1 MGACLCSL
9 HSVGACLC
17 GMHFVGAC
25 LQAIGRKTIAS
36 RLAPTNPSLAIS
48 PVIARPRP
56 PPTSSRGRRPWRSM
70 TLCLHGLPRF
80 ARNDSQRREMLC
92 ILELACKRLAGKPS
106 PAGWL
111 PLAPQ
116 LARKKTRPASEHR
129 SRSAGCQPCRSRCS
143 PNYWRGRACSPSG
156 RHPQHRGAAQS
167 LIFASKDLLLTS
179 PKTSDSAA
187 TTRRAS

>member
-1 MGACLCSL
+1 
-9 HSVGACLC
+9 
-17 GMHFVGAC
+17 MHFGC
-25 LQAIGRKTIAS
+25 LPASDWQENHRQQAGSHKSFTRHF
-36 RLAPTNPSLAIS
+36 
-48 PVIARPRP
+48 PRHREATP

-92 ILELACKRLAGKPS
+92 ILELACKRLARKPS

-129 SRSAGCQPCRSRCS
+129 SRSAGCRPCRSRCS